1 MLASSF
7 VQTVN
12 QRLIVHG
19 PDKAS
24 LLPLQADFPLGVTG
38 ALWTDEGCQA
48 VIAQIQQHTQTLDVL
63 VNNYGT
69 AGQGTWT
76 STSADDWRDLYEHNV
91 LSVSRIT
98 QGLLP
103 MLNASPQG
111 RIINLGTIGSTRPNK
126 TMPHYYAAK
135 GALATLTAGLAKAVE
150 SKQLTVNLV
159 SPGLIRTPEVEA
171 AYLSTAQKRGWGE
184 TFEAAE
190 EKITPQEI
198 ELYESVFSLL
208 DLDGGG
214 TIEEEELRVGLMAIG
229 KNPTS
234 EELSEMMRQVDEDES
249 GEIDIAEFVKFMWLM
264 KKEKAAKEEKEGGK
278 EGGKEGEE
286 EEEVM
291 KMVIKE
297 KTEEGEGVG
306 KGKEKTATV
315 AVAPAPDE

>member
-1 MLASSF
+1 MELELTARTVF
-7 VQTVN
+7 VSGSHRGTWRTIANHFKAEGARV
-12 QRLIVHG
+12 IVHG

-190 EKITPQEI
+190 EKITEAFFENPLGRIATRAEVADI
-198 ELYESVFSLL
+198 VVFLASARASFVNGQNIRV
-208 DLDGGG
+208 DGGA
-214 TIEEEELRVGLMAIG
+214 VGI
-229 KNPTS
+229 
-234 EELSEMMRQVDEDES
+234 V
-249 GEIDIAEFVKFMWLM
+249 
-264 KKEKAAKEEKEGGK
+264 
-278 EGGKEGEE
+278 
-286 EEEVM
+286 
-291 KMVIKE
+291 
-297 KTEEGEGVG
+297 
-306 KGKEKTATV
+306 
-315 AVAPAPDE
+315 

>member
-1 MLASSF
+1 MLTQLSRKSHANLTQVIVNALIMGLGSIGYIGVILVLVFYVFAILGMIFFKDNDPWHFGTLHVAMLSLFRCSTFEDWTDVMYINMYGCDQYGYSMFTDLCTNPTAWGAVSGVFFMIF
-7 VQTVN
+7 VIIGGLVLLTLFIGVVSTSMDEAQEN
-12 QRLIVHG
+12 QRQEKELE
-19 PDKAS
+19 D
-24 LLPLQADFPLGVTG
+24 
-38 ALWTDEGCQA
+38 A
-48 VIAQIQQHTQTLDVL
+48 V
-63 VNNYGT
+63 
-69 AGQGTWT
+69 
-76 STSADDWRDLYEHNV
+76 RDY
-91 LSVSRIT
+91 
-98 QGLLP
+98 
-103 MLNASPQG
+103 
-111 RIINLGTIGSTRPNK
+111 
-126 TMPHYYAAK
+126 
-135 GALATLTAGLAKAVE
+135 
-150 SKQLTVNLV
+150 
-159 SPGLIRTPEVEA
+159 
-171 AYLSTAQKRGWGE
+171 
-184 TFEAAE
+184 AAE

-264 KKEKAAKEEKEGGK
+264 KKEKAAKEEKEGGT
-278 EGGKEGEE
+278 EVGKEGEE